1 MMNIT
6 LRNTLRNLSSHF
18 KTLFYFE
25 LLYRAFGVL
34 VIFPVLQYLF
44 YQSIRIS
51 GFPYITN
58 DMLFEYLTQPFTIL
72 SILLLSILLAFYMMI
87 EMIMLSFI
95 FEYGRREVTLGM
107 KDLLFGG
114 GKKVIQVIKR
124 YHMHIFFPAFFFFI
138 IVELFHVVGIA
149 QTVNI
154 PDELSR
160 VLRQNL
166 WMSYVF
172 YGLLLVLFI
181 LFIETIFSINL
192 LSVDG
197 MKWRDAH
204 QESRRMLKGKRIK
217 MAIEFIFINVILN
230 LILYLFYAILV
241 LIVGWVVSVLRG
253 EFYALSVVLTVF
265 YSLYVIVGFV
275 ATITLIPINFA
286 LMTAWYEEGRKKEEA
301 LPSSSVLRLKMKPF
315 KNERYFKL
323 GLIMTITVMFILN
336 LQAIY
341 QVVNNPN
348 QLELF
353 KVTEIIAHRGQS
365 VDAPE
370 NTLSSIT
377 LALETGVDG
386 IEIDVRETKDGIP
399 ILMHDSSTKRTTN
412 DLQTRLIKNLT
423 YDELL
428 ELDAGSWFSSAYE
441 GEKIPRL
448 EDVLMLVQGRSR
460 LFLELKDRSL
470 TLEQSVIDLLLTY
483 EMTQDT
489 VILSFNRDQLKRIKL
504 LNEEIETLL
513 LVQSFYG
520 NLREL
525 AKVSYADHFG
535 VSVTFFDQNPDFLKY
550 AKEYEKKV
558 YIWTAKDEV
567 VMKRMVEAD
576 VDGLITDRP
585 VLATEVVYSKNAP
598 ELLVEIL
605 KRFFKTYE
613 QRLL

>member
-1 MMNIT
+1 MKTT
-6 LRNTLRNLSSHF
+6 LRDTLRNLTSHF

-25 LLYRAFGVL
+25 LLYRALGVL

-44 YQSIRIS
+44 YQSIRLS

-58 DMLFEYLTQPFTIL
+58 DMLFDYITQPFTIISL
-72 SILLLSILLAFYMMI
+72 ILLSLLLAFYMMI

-95 FEYGRREVTLGM
+95 FEYGRRDVTLSM
-107 KDLLFGG
+107 KDLILGG

-124 YHMHIFFPAFFFFI
+124 YHLHIFFPAFFFFI
-138 IVELFHVVGIA
+138 VVELFHVVGIA
-149 QTVNI
+149 QTVNV
-154 PDELSR
+154 PDELSS
-160 VLRQNL
+160 VLKNNL

-172 YGLLLVLFI
+172 YSLLIVLFI

-197 MKWRDAH
+197 MTWRDAH
-204 QESRRMLKGKRIK
+204 QESKRMLKGKRLE
-217 MAIEFIFINVILN
+217 MMIEFIVINVVLN
-230 LILYLFYAILV
+230 LILYLFYALLV
-241 LIVGWVVSVLRG
+241 LFVGWIVATFKG
-253 EFYALSVVLTVF
+253 EYYALSVVLTVF

-275 ATITLIPINFA
+275 ATMTLIPINFA
-286 LMTAWYEEGRKKEEA
+286 LMTAWYEEGRKKAEVI
-301 LPSSSVLRLKMKPF
+301 PSSSVLRLKMKPF

-323 GLIMTITVMFILN
+323 GLIFALLIMFILN

-341 QVVNNPN
+341 HVVNNPN
-348 QLELF
+348 QLELL

-370 NTLSSIT
+370 NTLASIK
-377 LALETGVDG
+377 LALENNVDG
-386 IEIDVRETKDGIP
+386 IEIDIRETKDGVP
-399 ILMHDSSTKRTTN
+399 VLMHDSSTKRTTN

-423 YDELL
+423 YDQLL
-428 ELDAGSWFSSAYE
+428 ELDAGSWFSSLYE
-441 GEKIPRL
+441 GEKTPRL

-470 TLEQSVIDLLLTY
+470 SLEQSVVDLLETY
-483 EMTQDT
+483 EMVEDT
-489 VILSFNRDQLKRIKL
+489 VILSFNGDQLKRIKQ
-504 LNEEIETLL
+504 LNEELDTLL

-520 NLREL
+520 NLKDF
-525 AKVSYADHFG
+525 AKLPYVDHFG
-535 VSVTFFDQNPDFLKY
+535 LSVTFFDNNPEFLDY
-550 AKEYEKKV
+550 AKESEKKV
-558 YIWTAKDEV
+558 YIWTAKDEA

-585 VLATEVVYSKNAP
+585 VLATEVVYSKNTP

-613 QRLL
+613 QRLF